1 MRPLPPL
8 LLLAACVPDPV
19 PDGDTLA
26 RYKGPMPSDTPIAR
40 ILYACEDEDCF
51 EIRATA
57 SSDPQP
63 AASAVWEIDGEAV
76 DGLEVVF
83 SLTPDRL
90 IDVSLDVTDTL
101 GQQSHAA
108 SQIGQVPLAPID
120 GEGLIPTIII
130 DTLPCGAQTAIS
142 SIGGCLQSG
151 GPVGFGAQLT
161 APQGVTY
168 GGVVYHPPTGS
179 LVRRDG
185 ADGAA
190 WRTVYGGNLSFDS
203 RYTAANHGTGALFQ
217 PVIGPMP
224 THFTFWTPVRA
235 DETVVLTPAHRPL
248 TPSGPQ
254 TQAAEEQLVLQ
265 CAGGVVRATQQ
276 PFDSQDFHD
285 PF

>member
-19 PDGDTLA
+19 SDGGTLA
-26 RYKGPMPSDTPIAR
+26 HHKGPVPSESPIA
-40 ILYACEDEDCF
+40 LVQYACEDEDCL

-57 SSDPQP
+57 SGHPQP

-83 SLTPDRL
+83 SLPPDRL
-90 IDVSLDVTDTL
+90 IDVSLDMTDTL

-108 SQIGQVPLAPID
+108 GQIGQIPLAPID

-142 SIGGCLQSG
+142 SIAGCLVSS

-161 APQGVTY
+161 DPLGVTY
-168 GGVVYHPPTGS
+168 GGVVYDPPTGS
-179 LVRRDG
+179 LVRSDQ

-190 WRTVYGGNLSFDS
+190 WRTVYGGNLTFDS
-203 RYTAANHGTGALFQ
+203 RYTAANHGPGALFQ
-217 PVIGPMP
+217 PVIGPMQ
-224 THFTFWTPVRA
+224 THFTFWMPVRA

-254 TQAAEEQLVLQ
+254 TQTAEKQLVFQ
-265 CAGGVVRATQQ
+265 CAGGVVRVTEQ
-276 PFDSQDFHD
+276 PFDSQDFQD